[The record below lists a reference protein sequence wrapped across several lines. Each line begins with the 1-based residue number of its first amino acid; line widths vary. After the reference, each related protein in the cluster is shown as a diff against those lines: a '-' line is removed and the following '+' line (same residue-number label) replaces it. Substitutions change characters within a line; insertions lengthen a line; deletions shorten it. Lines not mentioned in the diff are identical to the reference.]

1 MICSPSL
8 IVHQTLSRS
17 ALEVEEAEEGVQQ
30 MLAEI
35 RRQGQLLSVLAAQR
49 DMSCR
54 DLSSGQI
61 KSKEAL
67 AHVRIKEL
75 AEVDLKKRYNEVSNR
90 LKEFIALYEIVKC
103 ERNKYVGLIHSSSQG
118 LLEMKEKIR
127 MLQEEIELLKC
138 ESAAKVQLTR

>member
-1 MICSPSL
+1 
-8 IVHQTLSRS
+8 
-17 ALEVEEAEEGVQQ
+17 

-61 KSKEAL
+61 KYKEAL